1 MLISFKCPCGN
12 TDTQQTKKYGGMLGY
27 EAVICKKCGRIHDE
41 TGIHEREAALI
52 AAAPELLEACKA
64 AIAAL
69 SQNKIFPAD
78 IKAAKKFLNN
88 AIAKAE
94 GKQGDKMLISFKC
107 P

>member
-1 MLISFKCPCGN
+1 MKFLGN
-12 TDTQQTKKYGGMLGY
+12 GSDKNTSSWVEDENKKR
-27 EAVICKKCGRIHDE
+27 ICTVKNGENDNE
-41 TGIHEREAALI
+41 MAALI

-94 GKQGDKMLISFKC
+94 GK
-107 P
+107 

>member
-1 MLISFKCPCGN
+1 MELQRKNI
-12 TDTQQTKKYGGMLGY
+12 
-27 EAVICKKCGRIHDE
+27 
-41 TGIHEREAALI
+41 
-52 AAAPELLEACKA
+52 ELLEALKA

-94 GKQGDKMLISFKC
+94 GK
-107 P
+107 

>member
-1 MLISFKCPCGN
+1 MKWYAKDLN
-12 TDTQQTKKYGGMLGY
+12 NVADQ
-27 EAVICKKCGRIHDE
+27 AVIIDEE
-41 TGIHEREAALI
+41 TGKNIAVAYDKKDMDLI

-94 GKQGDKMLISFKC
+94 GKQENKTV
-107 P
+107 

>member
-1 MLISFKCPCGN
+1 MKWYAKDLN
-12 TDTQQTKKYGGMLGY
+12 NVADQ
-27 EAVICKKCGRIHDE
+27 AVIIDEE
-41 TGIHEREAALI
+41 TGKNIAVAYDKKDMDLI

-94 GKQGDKMLISFKC
+94 GK
-107 P
+107 

>member
-1 MLISFKCPCGN
+1 MKQYAKDLNNIAEQGLII
-12 TDTQQTKKYGGMLGY
+12 D
-27 EAVICKKCGRIHDE
+27 EE
-41 TGIHEREAALI
+41 TGKNIAVAYDKKDMDLI
-52 AAAPELLEACKA
+52 AAAPELLEALKA

-94 GKQGDKMLISFKC
+94 GK
-107 P
+107 

>member
-1 MLISFKCPCGN
+1 MKWYAKDLN
-12 TDTQQTKKYGGMLGY
+12 NVADQ
-27 EAVICKKCGRIHDE
+27 AVIIDEE
-41 TGIHEREAALI
+41 TGKNIAVAYDKKDMDLI

>member
-1 MLISFKCPCGN
+1 MKWYAKDLN
-12 TDTQQTKKYGGMLGY
+12 NVADQ
-27 EAVICKKCGRIHDE
+27 AVIIDEGTGKNIAVAYDKKDMD
-41 TGIHEREAALI
+41 LI

-94 GKQGDKMLISFKC
+94 GK
-107 P
+107 

>member
-1 MLISFKCPCGN
+1 MPINMSIEYPKLE
-12 TDTQQTKKYGGMLGY
+12 KKVMELQRKN
-27 EAVICKKCGRIHDE
+27 A
-41 TGIHEREAALI
+41 
-52 AAAPELLEACKA
+52 ELLEALKA

-94 GKQGDKMLISFKC
+94 GK
-107 P
+107 

>member
-1 MLISFKCPCGN
+1 MPINMSIEYPKLE
-12 TDTQQTKKYGGMLGY
+12 KKVMELQRKN
-27 EAVICKKCGRIHDE
+27 A
-41 TGIHEREAALI
+41 
-52 AAAPELLEACKA
+52 ELLESLKA

-94 GKQGDKMLISFKC
+94 
-107 P
+107 

>member
-1 MLISFKCPCGN
+1 MISCQNCW
-12 TDTQQTKKYGGMLGY
+12 DKKYHDCR
-27 EAVICKKCGRIHDE
+27 ICPNRPDLYINRDIPKSTNKMELQRKN
-41 TGIHEREAALI
+41 A
-52 AAAPELLEACKA
+52 ELLESLKA

-94 GKQGDKMLISFKC
+94 
-107 P
+107 